1 MPKKEADETL
11 EEKLFKKAEAPKA
24 GDKEIEE
31 GKTFAGIGYLGI
43 LFLVPLLAA
52 KDNKFAKF
60 HGKQGMVLCCAGIA
74 CSVAA
79 VILLVLLTVVFGV
92 LGFVI
97 PGPLSCVGSALGT
110 IIGLVIWI
118 IVFGGW
124 LVLTIMGL
132 INAFSGKYWK
142 MPLLGG
148 LAEKINI

>member
-1 MPKKEADETL
+1 MP
-11 EEKLFKKAEAPKA
+11 EEKEEKIADGEKSPEAPKA

-60 HGKQGMVLCCAGIA
+60 HGKQGMVLCGAGI
-74 CSVAA
+74 VGGIVA
-79 VILLVLLTVVFGV
+79 VILWVFLAIVFGV
-92 LGFVI
+92 LGAVL
-97 PGPLSCVGSALGT
+97 PGPFGCVGSAVGT
-110 IIGLVIWI
+110 VIGLIIWV

-124 LVLTIMGL
+124 LVLAVMGL
-132 INAFSGKYWK
+132 INAFQGKYWK

-148 LAEKINI
+148 LAEKINF

>member
-1 MPKKEADETL
+1 MPEGK
-11 EEKLFKKAEAPKA
+11 EEKKTEEEKTPDVPKA

-31 GKTFAGIGYLGI
+31 GKTFAAIGYLGI

-60 HGKQGMVLCCAGIA
+60 HGKQGLVLFCAGIV
-74 CSVAA
+74 CGIAA
-79 VILLVLLTVVFGV
+79 VVLLLILTVVFGV
-92 LGFVI
+92 LGGVL

-110 IIGLVIWI
+110 VIGLVIWV

-124 LVLTIMGL
+124 VVLAVMGL
-132 INAFSGKYWK
+132 INAFGGKYWK
-142 MPLLGG
+142 MPLFGG